1 MARTLFR
8 VVCVGAVCVFLTVAT
23 VLLQLT
29 SRRAQLNTVGPQY
42 KQNILQT
49 TAYGI
54 VSYGYTCMDHAAIKW
69 SVNIQQEFTY
79 VLSH

>member
-29 SRRAQLNTVGPQY
+29 SRRAQLNIVGPQY
-42 KQNILQT
+42 KQKILQT
-49 TAYGI
+49 TAYSI
-54 VSYGYTCMDHAAIKW
+54 VFYIWLHVYGSRCDQVEREHTARVHLCA
-69 SVNIQQEFTY
+69 
-79 VLSH
+79 